1 MEFTHA
7 QARVV
12 EQLRTQRVA
21 SWTQLARR
29 LRCST
34 KTVQRALAKV
44 GYFNSI
50 NHNGGFV
57 TLRSVPQFDRH
68 GLWTHDTV
76 HFSRHGNLLDTLKR
90 LVEQAPGGR
99 TMQEL
104 EQLVGT
110 RVHNH
115 VSRLVREGKRGRFFL
130 GRQVV
135 YVAAD
140 ARQQEA
146 QRHVRHQ
153 AEAPPVPARDQSDV
167 PPGLD
172 AIRVIR
178 VLVWLL
184 EKPEAGVA
192 SVARGLQARGV
203 AVRAEQVRQILDFY
217 GLKKTKR

>member
-1 MEFTHA
+1 MEFSPTQA
-7 QARVV
+7 QVV
-12 EQLRTQRVA
+12 EQLRSQRIA
-21 SWTQLARR
+21 AWTQLARR

-50 NHNGGFV
+50 NHNAGFV
-57 TLRSVPQFDRH
+57 TLQSVPRFDRH
-68 GLWTHDTV
+68 GLWTYNTV
-76 HFSRHGNLLDTLKR
+76 HFSKHGNLLQTLQR
-90 LVEQAPGGR
+90 LVEQASDGS

-104 EQLVGT
+104 ERLVGT

-115 VSRLVREGKRGRFFL
+115 VSRLVREGKLDRFFL

-146 QRHVRHQ
+146 QRQVRRQ
-153 AEAPPVPARDQSDV
+153 AEVPPAPARDQTGV
-167 PPGLD
+167 PAGLD
-172 AIRVIR
+172 AVRVIR

-184 EKPEAGVA
+184 EKPEASVA

-203 AVRAEQVRQILDFY
+203 CVRAEHVRQILDFY

>member
-115 VSRLVREGKRGRFFL
+115 VSRLVREGKL
-130 GRQVV
+130 G
-135 YVAAD
+135 
-140 ARQQEA
+140 
-146 QRHVRHQ
+146 
-153 AEAPPVPARDQSDV
+153 PVLPG
-167 PPGLD
+167 PPGGLCGRRCP
-172 AIRVIR
+172 AAGSPAARPPSGR
-178 VLVWLL
+178 SPAGAGAR
-184 EKPEAGVA
+184 PERRASRPGRHTGHSGAGVA
-192 SVARGLQARGV
+192 VGEARGRRGV
-203 AVRAEQVRQILDFY
+203 GGAGPASPRRGRAPSKCGRFSTST
-217 GLKKTKR
+217 G